1 MSVRPS
7 PSYTV
12 QVPYKALFFLLS
24 AIPRYKPF
32 TACFA
37 LAMKVILPGIE
48 TRLKRVISGGIKGL
62 YVSPLLLSRRLPTC
76 PPGFLILGHRVMP
89 CTVCR
94 HCALWFVVGLSLVC
108 RWFVTGL
115 SLPQSSPS
123 IFNDLSFYFMCFS
136 VSFLCPL
143 FAFICAVCVLL
154 VCC

>member
-108 RWFVTGL
+108 HWFVTASIL
-115 SLPQSSPS
+115 AINIQRFVVLFYVLQCVVFVSSVC
-123 IFNDLSFYFMCFS
+123 LY
-136 VSFLCPL
+136 LCRL
-143 FAFICAVCVLL
+143 CVTCVLL
-154 VCC
+154 VC